1 MNKVELLGRVT
12 QNIELN
18 YKNDKAYS
26 KFFIAINSNKKDT
39 IFIPCV
45 AYGKIA
51 ENISKY
57 VEKGNR
63 IFVAGTL
70 NITNKNK
77 KMYSNVILNKIEFI
91 DFKKNMN
98 KVITEDEFPF

>member
-45 AYGKIA
+45 VYGKLA

-63 IFVAGTL
+63 IFVSGTL

-77 KMYSNVILNKIEFI
+77 KMYCNVIINKIEFI
-91 DFKKNMN
+91 DFKKN
-98 KVITEDEFPF
+98 KEKDVYEAFPF

>member
-39 IFIPCV
+39 IFIPCI
-45 AYGKIA
+45 AYGKLA

-63 IFVAGTL
+63 IFVSGAL

-77 KMYSNVILNKIEFI
+77 KMYCNVILNKIEFI
-91 DFKKNMN
+91 DYKKNN
-98 KVITEDEFPF
+98 NDINDEAFPF

>member
-39 IFIPCV
+39 IFILCSIW
-45 AYGKIA
+45 K
-51 ENISKY
+51 NSRKY
-57 VEKGNR
+57 
-63 IFVAGTL
+63 
-70 NITNKNK
+70 
-77 KMYSNVILNKIEFI
+77 
-91 DFKKNMN
+91 FKVCRKR
-98 KVITEDEFPF
+98 E